1 MTIIVNRLR
10 NLTRPGLDL
19 TECPRPF
26 SFSLMLKFFYSP
38 EKKTKVLAS
47 PWHSWKSVDG
57 SLDRCY
63 VAMADSAL
71 KSDDRT
77 DQRARISDQRARTES
92 IVRGNHGGCTQ
103 VRRSKLRAF
112 MCRPMIVLVPCL
124 STVLATSGDGE
135 HMPELSPGAN

>member
-38 EKKTKVLAS
+38 EKKQKCLRVRGTAGRVLTGH
-47 PWHSWKSVDG
+47 WIVVTWRWQTLHSN
-57 SLDRCY
+57 
-63 VAMADSAL
+63 
-71 KSDDRT
+71 RT
-77 DQRARISDQRARTES
+77 DQRARISAHRARTES

-112 MCRPMIVLVPCL
+112 MCRPMIVPCL

>member
-1 MTIIVNRLR
+1 MHCKSMT
-10 NLTRPGLDL
+10 
-19 TECPRPF
+19 
-26 SFSLMLKFFYSP
+26 
-38 EKKTKVLAS
+38 
-47 PWHSWKSVDG
+47 HSWKSVDG

-63 VAMADSAL
+63 VAMADLTL

-77 DQRARISDQRARTES
+77 DHRARISDQGARTES

-112 MCRPMIVLVPCL
+112 MCRQIIVLVPCL
-124 STVLATSGDGE
+124 STVLYYDCNTVLATSGDGE

>member
-77 DQRARISDQRARTES
+77 DQRARISDQRAWTES

-112 MCRPMIVLVPCL
+112 MCRPMIVPCL
-124 STVLATSGDGE
+124 STVLATSGEGE